1 MVANLTFIIVI
12 LFGLLIIEKL
22 STIKISDDIPDN
34 PTAKNCW
41 MKLQNEG
48 MKYVKIKKGKIY
60 LKIKE

>member
-1 MVANLTFIIVI
+1 MIVSLILIITI
-12 LFGLLIIEKL
+12 LLGLLLLEKT
-22 STIKISDDIPDN
+22 STIKITDDIPDN

-60 LKIKE
+60 LKIKY

>member
-1 MVANLTFIIVI
+1 MDIILILIIILLLGVI
-12 LFGLLIIEKL
+12 LLDSIN
-22 STIKISDDIPDN
+22 TIKITDDIPDN

-60 LKIKE
+60 LKIKY